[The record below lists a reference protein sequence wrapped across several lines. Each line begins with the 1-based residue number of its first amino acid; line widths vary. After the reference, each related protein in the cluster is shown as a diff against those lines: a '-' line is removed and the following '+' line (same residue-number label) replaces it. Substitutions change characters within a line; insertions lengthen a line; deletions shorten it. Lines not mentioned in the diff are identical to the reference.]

1 MKLQGWEQRLAEY
14 LRDCHSGKID
24 LSRYDCAR
32 FAALWVE
39 IATGRTVSHPFLKIG
54 VTRNDSL
61 DLLSKRTLES
71 CVSEVLP
78 NTVSILQ
85 VMRGDI
91 VLRRQNGLSALG
103 ICDGDNSHFLH
114 EQRGLSPLPTVHCDI
129 AWSVE

>member
-1 MKLQGWEQRLAEY
+1 MKLQGWEQKLAEY

-39 IATGRTVSHPFLKIG
+39 ISTGRTVAHPFLKAN
-54 VTRNDSL
+54 VTRDDSL
-61 DLLSKRTLES
+61 SMLSQRALES

-91 VLRRQNGLSALG
+91 VLRRQDGLSALG
-103 ICDGDNSHFLH
+103 ICDGENSYFLH
-114 EQRGLSPLPTVHCDI
+114 EKRGLSPLPTSQCDV

>member
-39 IATGRTVSHPFLKIG
+39 IATGRTIVHPFLKEG
-54 VTRNDSL
+54 VTHDDSL
-61 DLLSKRTLES
+61 NMLSQRTLES
-71 CVSEVLP
+71 CVSEVLL
-78 NTVSILQ
+78 NTVVILRA
-85 VMRGDI
+85 MRGDI

-103 ICDGDNSHFLH
+103 ICDGENSYFLH
-114 EQRGLSPLPTVHCDI
+114 ERRGLSPLPTLQCDV